1 MKKIFLLL
9 SLLVLVSGCAT
20 LSQSQCQSGDW
31 YGIGQTDG
39 SQGADLSKLAQHRD
53 ACGEYT
59 IQIDGEAWRRGRMEG
74 LKQYCRPLNGYQIG
88 RYGSLMSNVCPTNL
102 ASNFSRAY
110 NYGYKIYIVTQKLLE
125 LESRLYDEEQAILD
139 ETLSREDRRHH
150 LDDLKQLEKDIVAA
164 KYHIDDMERRNP
176 YNR

>member
-1 MKKIFLLL
+1 MKKITFLL
-9 SLLVLVSGCAT
+9 LLVLVSGCAT

-39 SQGADLSKLAQHRD
+39 SQGADLSKLAQHRN
-53 ACGEYT
+53 ACGEYS
-59 IQIDGEAWRRGRMEG
+59 IQIDGEAWRAGRIEG

-88 RYGSLMSNVCPTNL
+88 RYGSLVNNVCPNNL
-102 ASNFSRAY
+102 AGNFSRAY
-110 NYGYKIYIVTQKLLE
+110 NYGYKIYIVTQKLSE

-150 LDDLKQLEKDIVAA
+150 LDDLKQLEVDIERMRYQIV
-164 KYHIDDMERRNP
+164 DMERKNP
-176 YNR
+176 YTR